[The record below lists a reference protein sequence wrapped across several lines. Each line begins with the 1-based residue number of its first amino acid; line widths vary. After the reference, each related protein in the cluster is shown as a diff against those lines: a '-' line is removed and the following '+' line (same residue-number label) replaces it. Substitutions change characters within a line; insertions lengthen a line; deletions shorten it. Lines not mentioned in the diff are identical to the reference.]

1 MAKNTTV
8 TTENNCDVDQSLQ
21 VLSDLYKNVTMAQN
35 AVKTLLP
42 YVEDTEL
49 TKQLHKQVEAYDE
62 YTEKIGT
69 VAKNLNFDPTPA
81 PQFALTMAGMGIR
94 FKMATDRTNTHI
106 AKIMLQGTL
115 NGLIDLY
122 RIRLAVV
129 PTFHAWFGRRRPACR
144 YRRRLPPPHALA
156 PKTRH
161 RSTVR

>member
-1 MAKNTTV
+1 MAKNTPV
-8 TTENNCDVDQSLQ
+8 TTENNCDIDQSLQ

-122 RIRLAVV
+122 RLTNKLDEVHPEI
-129 PTFHAWFGRRRPACR
+129 
-144 YRRRLPPPHALA
+144 ALL
-156 PKTRH
+156 TRQ
-161 RSTVR
+161 VLKYEEGQFEWMKGQL

>member
-1 MAKNTTV
+1 MHGISGISGKTARVLTALFFLLLALAGFLTV
-8 TTENNCDVDQSLQ
+8 RD
-21 VLSDLYKNVTMAQN
+21 YGM
-35 AVKTLLP
+35 P
-42 YVEDTEL
+42 
-49 TKQLHKQVEAYDE
+49 YDE

-122 RIRLAVV
+122 RLTNKLDEVHPEI
-129 PTFHAWFGRRRPACR
+129 
-144 YRRRLPPPHALA
+144 ALL
-156 PKTRH
+156 TRQ
-161 RSTVR
+161 VLKYEEGQFEWMKGQL